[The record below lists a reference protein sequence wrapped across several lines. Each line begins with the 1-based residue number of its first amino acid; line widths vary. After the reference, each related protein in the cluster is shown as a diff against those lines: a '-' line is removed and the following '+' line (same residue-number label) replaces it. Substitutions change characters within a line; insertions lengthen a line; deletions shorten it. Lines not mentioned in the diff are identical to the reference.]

1 MLSLGATGIDRSSMH
16 NSRSTNMKRLLAITA
31 ILLGATTAALAQG
44 MGATSAARKP
54 FPVAP
59 DYTATHHHI
68 PVKWHKHHH
77 HKPAVHSS
85 NKATSIGPQH

>member
-1 MLSLGATGIDRSSMH
+1 MTLKKLMTTM
-16 NSRSTNMKRLLAITA
+16 A

-54 FPVAP
+54 SPPPVSEHPAI
-59 DYTATHHHI
+59 HHHVPI
-68 PVKWHKHHH
+68 KWHKHH

-85 NKATSIGPQH
+85 DSATGSGSQH

>member
-1 MLSLGATGIDRSSMH
+1 MTL
-16 NSRSTNMKRLLAITA
+16 KRLIAIMA

-54 FPVAP
+54 YPPASDHP
-59 DYTATHHHI
+59 ATYHHF

-77 HKPAVHSS
+77 KPAAHSS
-85 NKATSIGPQH
+85 NSGTTSGSQH